1 MGALGKMVARLTEV
15 LQTVN
20 TLVHAVRL
28 GKLDVRDNIDKMSG
42 GWRDLVL
49 GGNEVVVAFV
59 EPVDVAATII
69 EQVAQGS
76 IP

>member
-1 MGALGKMVARLTEV
+1 MGALGKMVARLTEA

-28 GKLDVRDNIDKMSG
+28 GKLDVRGNIDKMSG

-49 GGNEVVVAFV
+49 GVNEVVVAFV